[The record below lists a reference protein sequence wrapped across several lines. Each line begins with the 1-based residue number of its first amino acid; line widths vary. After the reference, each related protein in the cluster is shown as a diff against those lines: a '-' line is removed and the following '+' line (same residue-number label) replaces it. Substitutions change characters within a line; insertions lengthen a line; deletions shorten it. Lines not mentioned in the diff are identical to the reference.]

1 MKINYVT
8 VDVFTDRAFGG
19 NPLAVIPDA
28 RGLDAA
34 QMQAIATEFNYSE
47 TTFVLPP
54 QDPAH
59 TARVRIF
66 TPTNEIPFAGHP
78 NVGTAFVLGRQ
89 QEVFGVPVGEGM
101 VFEEDAG
108 LVGIDLLRDGG
119 EVSGAGFVAPQPL
132 ELGSEIDTATMADCV
147 SLPLD
152 AIIAEAHRPCIVSV
166 GIPFAVAELRDLDAL
181 AAARPNASAFT
192 EAAQKFWHR
201 GDRFA
206 AFIYARTGEG
216 IAHLRARMFAPL
228 NNIPEDPATGSA
240 AAALAAYL
248 ASLDPRTDAVLTIA
262 IEQGVEMGRPSAIGI
277 EVEKRDGVV
286 QSVRV
291 SGRCVPMMQGTLV
304 LAD

>member
-1 MKINYVT
+1 MKIDYVT
-8 VDVFTDRAFGG
+8 ADVFTESPFGG

-34 QMQAIATEFNYSE
+34 QMQAIAAEFNYSE

-66 TPTNEIPFAGHP
+66 TPTDEIPFAGHP

-89 QEVFGVPVGEGM
+89 TAVFGKPVGDQM

-108 LVGIDLLRDGG
+108 LVHIHLQFDGND
-119 EVSGAGFVAPQPL
+119 VIGASFVAPQPL
-132 ELGSEIDTATMADCV
+132 ELGSEIDVATMADCV
-147 SLPLD
+147 SLPPD
-152 AIIAEAHRPCIVSV
+152 AIVGDAHRPRIASV
-166 GIPFAVAELRDLDAL
+166 GIPFAVAELKDLDAL
-181 AAARPNASAFT
+181 AAARPNTDAF
-192 EAAQKFWHR
+192 EQAARMNGHR

-206 AFIYARTGEG
+206 AFIYVRTGNG

-228 NNIPEDPATGSA
+228 SNIPEDPATGSA
-240 AAALAAYL
+240 SAALGAYL
-248 ASLDPRTDAVLTIA
+248 ASLDPRRDGLLPIA
-262 IEQGVEMGRPSAIGI
+262 IMQGVEMGRPSAIGI
-277 EVEKRDGVV
+277 EVEKRGGAV

>member
-1 MKINYVT
+1 MKIDYVT
-8 VDVFTDRAFGG
+8 LDVFTDRPFGG
-19 NPLAVIPDA
+19 NPLAVIPDG

-54 QDPAH
+54 ADPAH

-78 NVGTAFVLGRQ
+78 NVGTAFVLGRR
-89 QEVFGVPVGEGM
+89 ETAFGVATGDRM

-108 LVGIDLLRDGG
+108 LVQIDLLRENGA
-119 EVSGAGFVAPQPL
+119 VIGAGFVAPQPL
-132 ELGSEIDTATMADCV
+132 DRGGEIESAMMAGCV
-147 SLPLD
+147 SLSPD
-152 AIIAEAHRPCIVSV
+152 AIVVDAHRPCIVSV
-166 GIPFAVAELRDLDAL
+166 GIPFAIAELRDLDAL
-181 AAARPNASAFT
+181 AAARPNASAFA
-192 EAAQKFWHR
+192 EAGKQHWHR

-206 AFIYARTGEG
+206 AFVYVRTGKG

-248 ASLDPRTDAVLTIA
+248 AGLDPRPDAVFNIA
-262 IEQGVEMGRPSAIGI
+262 IDQGVEMGRPSAIRI
-277 EVEKRDGVV
+277 EVRKVAGRVE
-286 QSVRV
+286 SVRV

-304 LAD
+304 LPD

>member
-1 MKINYVT
+1 MNIDYVT
-8 VDVFTDRAFGG
+8 LDVFTDRPFGG

-54 QDPAH
+54 ADPRH

-89 QEVFGVPVGEGM
+89 QTAFGAPAGDRM

-108 LVGIDLLRDGG
+108 LVHIDLLREAGA
-119 EVSGAGFVAPQPL
+119 VTGAGFIAPQPL
-132 ELGSEIDTATMADCV
+132 ERGGEIEVATIAGCV
-147 SLPLD
+147 SLPSD
-152 AIIAEAHRPCIVSV
+152 AIIIDGHRPCIVSV
-166 GIPFAVAELRDLDAL
+166 GIPFAIAELRNLDAL
-181 AAARPNASAFT
+181 AAARPDASAFA
-192 EAAQKFWHR
+192 EAGKKHWHR

-206 AFIYARTGEG
+206 AFVYVRTGQG
-216 IAHLRARMFAPL
+216 IDHLRARMFAPL

-240 AAALAAYL
+240 SAALAAYL
-248 ASLDPRTDAVLTIA
+248 VGLDPQSDAAFSIA
-262 IEQGVEMGRPSAIGI
+262 IEQGVEMGRPSAI
-277 EVEKRDGVV
+277 VV
-286 QSVRV
+286 QVRKAAGQVGSVRV
-291 SGRCVPMMQGTLV
+291 AGRCVSMMQGTLV
-304 LAD
+304 LPD